1 MSERGIPEEIEDSQV
16 VMRRVRKS
24 QKTKDT
30 NDGPQRPTSDAF
42 IQNGPDG
49 ETSVYLAS
57 ETTPEHITKEYPD
70 VYVAEVEAR
79 VIRAQGLEVE
89 RDPVPG
95 DPGHCNIVGR
105 KTRGRAAAIAR
116 SASWAQ
122 GYGPEET
129 EEEK

>member
-1 MSERGIPEEIEDSQV
+1 MRERAGSEEIEDGQV

-24 QKTKDT
+24 QTTTDT

-57 ETTPEHITKEYPD
+57 ETTPERLTKEYPD
-70 VYVAEVEAR
+70 AYVAEVEVRA
-79 VIRAQGLEVE
+79 IRAQSLDVE
-89 RDPVPG
+89 RDPIPG

-105 KTRGRAAAIAR
+105 KTRGRAVAIAR
-116 SASWAQ
+116 SASWAH

-129 EEEK
+129 EEGK

>member
-70 VYVAEVEAR
+70 VYVAEVEAK
-79 VIRAQGLEVE
+79 
-89 RDPVPG
+89 G
-95 DPGHCNIVGR
+95 DTG
-105 KTRGRAAAIAR
+105 TRPRG
-116 SASWAQ
+116 
-122 GYGPEET
+122 
-129 EEEK
+129 